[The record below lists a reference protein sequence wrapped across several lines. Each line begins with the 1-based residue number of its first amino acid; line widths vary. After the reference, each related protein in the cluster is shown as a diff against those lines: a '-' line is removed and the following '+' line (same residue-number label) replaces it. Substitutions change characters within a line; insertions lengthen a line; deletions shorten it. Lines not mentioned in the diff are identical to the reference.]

1 MDNRSKELSF
11 RKLVWCS
18 DKASGKE
25 HKLWQIKSETL
36 ISQKKIS
43 KNNLLKA

>member
-11 RKLVWCS
+11 RKLVLCP
-18 DKASGKE
+18 DKVNGEE

-36 ISQKKIS
+36 ISKK
-43 KNNLLKA
+43 KKRF